1 MSQRFH
7 VAAIIDFS
15 RRHERK
21 ILEGIAAY
29 AKEGGQ
35 WSFYVEADSQ
45 QKLPDLRVWR
55 GDGIIAS
62 FQDRKVAVAV
72 EGLAV
77 PMVDVGG
84 GPGWYD
90 PSLNIPWFST
100 DNKAIAR
107 LAADHL
113 HEHGFRRFA
122 YCGLPRTR
130 ANHWSEQRALEF
142 RRRVGEIGGHCSVY
156 TGRWETARKWPA
168 LQASLTAWLRT
179 LETPLGLMACND
191 VRARHVLEAC
201 VALGLRVPDD
211 VAILGVDN
219 DEMICDLSDPPLSSI
234 EPGSRRLGYQAAA
247 LLDQLMQGQTA
258 PQRQFVVAPE
268 GVVARPSTDTLAM
281 SSAEVALAVRLI
293 RERAC
298 EGIRISDVTKA
309 VSLSRST
316 IERKFKAATGRTMH
330 AEIDRVRLDR
340 ARELLVKTELP
351 LKQVAAQAGFKYI
364 QYMTTLFR
372 QRLRQ
377 TPRQYRL
384 RARAPAR

>member
-1 MSQRFH
+1 MEPLSAVAGETQKYNFFIDTYPCDLFTVYFRERCGEKEPALSARTAPARMPRKRIYVERFH

-113 HEHGFRRFA
+113 HEHISA
-122 YCGLPRTR
+122 ALPTAAFPARGPITGPSSGPGGPCR
-130 ANHWSEQRALEF
+130 VEG
-142 RRRVGEIGGHCSVY
+142 RRRPLFGLY
-156 TGRWETARKWPA
+156 R
-168 LQASLTAWLRT
+168 
-179 LETPLGLMACND
+179 PLG
-191 VRARHVLEAC
+191 
-201 VALGLRVPDD
+201 
-211 VAILGVDN
+211 
-219 DEMICDLSDPPLSSI
+219 
-234 EPGSRRLGYQAAA
+234 
-247 LLDQLMQGQTA
+247 
-258 PQRQFVVAPE
+258 
-268 GVVARPSTDTLAM
+268 
-281 SSAEVALAVRLI
+281 
-293 RERAC
+293 
-298 EGIRISDVTKA
+298 
-309 VSLSRST
+309 
-316 IERKFKAATGRTMH
+316 
-330 AEIDRVRLDR
+330 DR
-340 ARELLVKTELP
+340 AE
-351 LKQVAAQAGFKYI
+351 
-364 QYMTTLFR
+364 M
-372 QRLRQ
+372 
-377 TPRQYRL
+377 
-384 RARAPAR
+384 ARGCKPA